1 MPDIESRSRW
11 SKWVMYLTAAVAF
24 PNFLAFV
31 IGNFYLGGDA
41 LNGYVQAGHYFVCAH
56 GGCREVAASVWKYSW
71 WHAVTGIGGIW
82 LVLVE
87 AATFVTTGDIVLR
100 FDKRA

>member
-1 MPDIESRSRW
+1 
-11 SKWVMYLTAAVAF
+11 MYLTAAVAF